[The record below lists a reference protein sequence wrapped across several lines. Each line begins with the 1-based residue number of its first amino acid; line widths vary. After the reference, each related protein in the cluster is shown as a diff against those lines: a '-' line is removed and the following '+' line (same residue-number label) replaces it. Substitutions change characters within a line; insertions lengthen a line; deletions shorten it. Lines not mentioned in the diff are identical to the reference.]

1 MKVCEFRGRSHKTVL
16 LSAVST
22 FPPIKPRIQP
32 NRVAGWFNT
41 FDINNWHSSSRKVK
55 IVTKEGAGEKI
66 LECWLAEKEGAFFR
80 QGVLRKM
87 YGKRAMKKKKSEK
100 G

>member
-1 MKVCEFRGRSHKTVL
+1 VKV
-16 LSAVST
+16 
-22 FPPIKPRIQP
+22 
-32 NRVAGWFNT
+32 
-41 FDINNWHSSSRKVK
+41 
-55 IVTKEGAGEKI
+55 VTKEGAGEKI

-80 QGVLRKM
+80 QGVWRKM